1 MLAQELHWAFSKKIK
16 YSLKSKMN
24 CAGLWP
30 GDLEIEAM
38 EKIDANSKIG
48 KIIKANPDAL
58 EAIVSIDPKLEK
70 LRNPILRKILANRT
84 SIAMASKMVGH
95 SVDEFFA
102 KLKPLGF
109 EADAEVTPVE
119 TEPRDVP
126 AFVAEIT
133 KDQIIDFDVRA
144 LLTSGQ
150 DPLSLILEKIKTIQA
165 GQALKII
172 NTFEPIPLV
181 KMLEKKGFIIHIDKV
196 AEDLVE
202 TYFYKPTEA
211 KEVEEEVSETND
223 GTGWG
228 ALITRFKNNLIKVD
242 VREMEMPKPMH
253 TILGELENL
262 SKENALFVY
271 HKRIPVFLLPEL
283 AEQGFEYRIQEIN
296 DGEVH
301 LLIYRD

>member
-1 MLAQELHWAFSKKIK
+1 
-16 YSLKSKMN
+16 
-24 CAGLWP
+24 
-30 GDLEIEAM
+30 M
-38 EKIDANSKIG
+38 EKIDVNSKIG

-109 EADAEVTPVE
+109 EIDVAVAPVE
-119 TEPRDVP
+119 IEQKEIPV
-126 AFVAEIT
+126 FVSQIS
-133 KDQIIDFDVRA
+133 KDQVIAFDVRE

-150 DPLSLILEKIKTIQA
+150 DPLNLILEKVKTVQA

-181 KMLEKKGFIIHIDKV
+181 KMLEKKGFIVYIDKI
-196 AEDLVE
+196 ADDYIE
-202 TYFYKPTEA
+202 TYFYKPNGIEELSDNPA
-211 KEVEEEVSETND
+211 IVEGS
-223 GTGWG
+223 GWG
-228 ALITRFKNNLIKVD
+228 QLLNRFKDKLVKID

-253 TILGELENL
+253 TILGELEKLPNG
-262 SKENALFVY
+262 NALFVY

-283 AEQGFEYRIQEIN
+283 AEQGFEYRIQEIS

-301 LLIYRD
+301 LLIYKD

>member
-1 MLAQELHWAFSKKIK
+1 
-16 YSLKSKMN
+16 
-24 CAGLWP
+24 
-30 GDLEIEAM
+30 M
-38 EKIDANSKIG
+38 EKIDINSKIG
-48 KIIKANPDAL
+48 KIIRANPDAL

-109 EADAEVTPVE
+109 EVDEEVTPVE
-119 TEPRDVP
+119 TEPKDVP
-126 AFVAEIT
+126 EFVADIT

-181 KMLEKKGFIIHIDKV
+181 KMLEKKGFIIHIDHV

-211 KEVEEEVSETND
+211 KEGAEEVETNE
-223 GTGWG
+223 GTGWE
-228 ALITRFKNNLIKVD
+228 ALITQFNNNLIKID
-242 VREMEMPKPMH
+242 VRELEMPKPMH

-262 SKENALFVY
+262 PKEKALFVY

-301 LLIYRD
+301 LLIYKD

>member
-1 MLAQELHWAFSKKIK
+1 
-16 YSLKSKMN
+16 
-24 CAGLWP
+24 
-30 GDLEIEAM
+30 M
-38 EKIDANSKIG
+38 EKIDVNSKIG

-70 LRNPILRKILANRT
+70 LRNPVLRKILANRT

-95 SVDEFFA
+95 SVEEFFA

-109 EADAEVTPVE
+109 EVNDAMATIE
-119 TEPRDVP
+119 TEQKDIPT
-126 AFVAEIT
+126 FVAELS
-133 KDQIIDFDVRA
+133 KEHIINFDVRE

-150 DPLSLILEKIKTIQA
+150 DPLSLILEKVKTVQA

-181 KMLEKKGFIIHIDKV
+181 KMLEKKGFLIYIDKV
-196 AEDLVE
+196 ADDFVE
-202 TYFYKPTEA
+202 TYFYKPAEA
-211 KEVEEEVSETND
+211 KDVAEEPIETTS

-228 ALITRFKNNLIKVD
+228 ALLTRFKDNLVKVD
-242 VREMEMPKPMH
+242 VREMEMPQPMH
-253 TILGELENL
+253 TILGELEKL
-262 SKENALFVY
+262 PKEKALFVY

-283 AEQGFEYRIQEIN
+283 ADQGFEYRIQEIS

-301 LLIYRD
+301 LLIYKN

>member
-1 MLAQELHWAFSKKIK
+1 
-16 YSLKSKMN
+16 
-24 CAGLWP
+24 
-30 GDLEIEAM
+30 M
-38 EKIDANSKIG
+38 EKIDVNSKIG

-84 SIAMASKMVGH
+84 SIAMASKMVGR

-109 EADAEVTPVE
+109 EIDAEIAPVE
-119 TEPRDVP
+119 IEQKEIP
-126 AFVAEIT
+126 AFVSQIT
-133 KDQIIDFDVRA
+133 KDQIIDFDVRE

-150 DPLSLILEKIKTIQA
+150 DPLSLILEKVKTVQA

-181 KMLEKKGFIIHIDKV
+181 KMLEKKGFEVYIDKI
-196 AEDLVE
+196 ADDYIE
-202 TYFYKPTEA
+202 TYFYKPNDTIDTI
-211 KEVEEEVSETND
+211 KEELETTDSN
-223 GTGWG
+223 GWG
-228 ALITRFKNNLIKVD
+228 ALITRFKDKLVKVD
-242 VREMEMPKPMH
+242 VREMEMPKPVH
-253 TILGELENL
+253 TILGELEDL
-262 SKENALFVY
+262 PKDKALFVY

-283 AEQGFEYRIQEIN
+283 AEQGFEYRIQEIS

-301 LLIYRD
+301 LLIYKD

>member
-1 MLAQELHWAFSKKIK
+1 
-16 YSLKSKMN
+16 
-24 CAGLWP
+24 
-30 GDLEIEAM
+30 M
-38 EKIDANSKIG
+38 EKIDVNSKIG

-109 EADAEVTPVE
+109 EVDGETVSVE
-119 TEPRDVP
+119 TEQQDVP
-126 AFVAEIT
+126 AFVAKIT
-133 KDQIIDFDVRA
+133 KEQIIDFDVRE

-150 DPLSLILEKIKTIQA
+150 DPLKLILEKVKTIQA

-181 KMLEKKGFIIHIDKV
+181 KMLEKKGFIIHIDKITN
-196 AEDLVE
+196 DLVE
-202 TYFYKPTEA
+202 TYFYKPEDA
-211 KEVEEEVSETND
+211 KNIADEKQETND
-223 GTGWG
+223 SSGWG
-228 ALITRFKNNLIKVD
+228 VLINRFKDKLVKVD
-242 VREMEMPKPMH
+242 VRELEMPKPMH
-253 TILGELENL
+253 TILAELESL
-262 SKENALFVY
+262 PKDKALFVY

-283 AEQGFEYRIQEIN
+283 ADQGFEYRIQEIS

-301 LLIYRD
+301 LLIYKD

>member
-1 MLAQELHWAFSKKIK
+1 
-16 YSLKSKMN
+16 
-24 CAGLWP
+24 
-30 GDLEIEAM
+30 M
-38 EKIDANSKIG
+38 EKIDVNSKIG

-58 EAIVSIDPKLEK
+58 EAIVSINPKLEK

-109 EADAEVTPVE
+109 EVDATTAPVE
-119 TEPRDVP
+119 LDQKDVP
-126 AFVAEIT
+126 SFVAQLSKAHIV
-133 KDQIIDFDVRA
+133 DFDVRE
-144 LLTSGQ
+144 LLSAGK
-150 DPLSLILEKIKTIQA
+150 DPLSLILEKIKTINA

-181 KMLEKKGFIIHIDKV
+181 KMLEKKDFIVYIDKIKD
-196 AEDLVE
+196 DLIE
-202 TYFYKPTEA
+202 TYFYKPEEA
-211 KEVEEEVSETND
+211 KEVDDEPIETTE
-223 GTGWG
+223 GSGWG
-228 ALITRFKNNLIKVD
+228 ALITRFKDKMVKVD
-242 VREMEMPKPMH
+242 VREMEMPQPMH

-262 SKENALFVY
+262 AIDKALFVY

-283 AEQGFEYRIQEIN
+283 AEQGFEYRIQEIS

-301 LLIYRD
+301 LLIYKD